1 MDKIIEWFI
10 DVENLKTVLSVL
22 SAGISFSMWRL
33 NRRNS
38 ILSSYTQKAKPQIL
52 IKDSF
57 FNMPLVKK
65 SFYEIKL
72 NTSEGLLGNEIINTN
87 KKIILRSTIGGIRES
102 NLIDLIEKNPIGTSK
117 TLPSKQKEKVRHLA
131 SKPEIYINSSMWS
144 PYKIMYIDND
154 NFQIKRYCKYLI
166 IEDYLGNIE
175 VSLVSLKLISSIDK
189 NKLKIKFENEKV
201 IKQHEYY
208 YIIKENIVTKWN
220 VYSNLERVKSA
231 KEISEIE
238 NNYKDSSEEDIEMIN
253 DEFDL
258 FEMKKYIEFLKMLDL
273 IKLK

>member
-1 MDKIIEWFI
+1 
-10 DVENLKTVLSVL
+10 
-22 SAGISFSMWRL
+22 
-33 NRRNS
+33 
-38 ILSSYTQKAKPQIL
+38 
-52 IKDSF
+52 
-57 FNMPLVKK
+57 MPLVKK

>member
-1 MDKIIEWFI
+1 M
-10 DVENLKTVLSVL
+10 
-22 SAGISFSMWRL
+22 
-33 NRRNS
+33 
-38 ILSSYTQKAKPQIL
+38 
-52 IKDSF
+52 
-57 FNMPLVKK
+57 
-65 SFYEIKL
+65 
-72 NTSEGLLGNEIINTN
+72 
-87 KKIILRSTIGGIRES
+87 
-102 NLIDLIEKNPIGTSK
+102 
-117 TLPSKQKEKVRHLA
+117 PSKQKEKVRYLA
-131 SKPEIYINSSMWS
+131 SKPEIYINSSMWF

-175 VSLVSLKLISSIDK
+175 VSLVSMKLISSTDK

-208 YIIKENIVTKWN
+208 YIIKENIVTRWD
-220 VYSNLERVKSA
+220 VYSNLERVKLA

-253 DEFDL
+253 HEFDL

>member
-1 MDKIIEWFI
+1 MNKIIEWFTNG
-10 DVENLKTVLSVL
+10 ENLKTVLSVL
-22 SAGISFSMWRL
+22 SAVISFSMWRL

-117 TLPSKQKEKVRHLA
+117 TLPSKQKEKVRYLA
-131 SKPEIYINSSMWS
+131 SKPEIYINSSMWF

-154 NFQIKRYCKYLI
+154 NF
-166 IEDYLGNIE
+166 
-175 VSLVSLKLISSIDK
+175 
-189 NKLKIKFENEKV
+189 
-201 IKQHEYY
+201 
-208 YIIKENIVTKWN
+208 
-220 VYSNLERVKSA
+220 
-231 KEISEIE
+231 
-238 NNYKDSSEEDIEMIN
+238 
-253 DEFDL
+253 
-258 FEMKKYIEFLKMLDL
+258 
-273 IKLK
+273 

>member
-1 MDKIIEWFI
+1 MNKIIEWFTNG
-10 DVENLKTVLSVL
+10 ENLKTVLSVL
-22 SAGISFSMWRL
+22 SAVISFSMWRL

-117 TLPSKQKEKVRHLA
+117 TLPSKQKEKVRYLA
-131 SKPEIYINSSMWS
+131 SKPEIYINSSMWF

-175 VSLVSLKLISSIDK
+175 VSLVSMKLISSTDK

-208 YIIKENIVTKWN
+208 YIIKENIVTRWD
-220 VYSNLERVKSA
+220 VYSNLERVKLA

-253 DEFDL
+253 HEFDL